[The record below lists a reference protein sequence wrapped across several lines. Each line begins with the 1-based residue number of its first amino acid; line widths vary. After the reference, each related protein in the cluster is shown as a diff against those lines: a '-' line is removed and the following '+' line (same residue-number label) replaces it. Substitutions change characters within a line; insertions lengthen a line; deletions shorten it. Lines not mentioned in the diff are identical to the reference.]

1 VAKKL
6 IKGPVIRRRIRVQP
20 EPESTGDLM
29 AGLLSRLGGS
39 GRGLEYR
46 VFSAYT
52 EVAGAVLRTRTLPDS
67 FRDGTLF
74 IRVSSA
80 ALGHELTLLREDLLS
95 RMNGLLGDGIVRA
108 IRTRVGTVPSPVPE
122 RLA

>member
-1 VAKKL
+1 MVPGEMK
-6 IKGPVIRRRIRVQP
+6 PRRGRQRVQP

-29 AGLLSRLGGS
+29 AAMLARLGGS

-52 EVAGAVLRTRTLPDS
+52 DVAGDILRKRTRPES

-74 IRVSSA
+74 IRVGSS
-80 ALGHELTLLREDLLS
+80 ALGHEVTLLREDIMS
-95 RMNGLLGDGIVRA
+95 RMNAVLGGGTVRA
-108 IRTRVGTVPSPVPE
+108 IRTRVGDVPPPE
-122 RLA
+122 PLA